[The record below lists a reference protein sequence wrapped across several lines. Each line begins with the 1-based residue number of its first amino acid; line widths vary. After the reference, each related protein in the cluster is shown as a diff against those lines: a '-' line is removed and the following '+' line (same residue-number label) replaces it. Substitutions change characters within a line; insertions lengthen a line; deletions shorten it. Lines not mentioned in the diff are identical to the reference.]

1 MLPRERGGSNARC
14 SPHRLAK
21 RAPPRLVIGRQLNA
35 TMVFGRA
42 REKRRSWSRLAPR
55 GMLWEYPSHRNATA
69 APGNGGAVIPASHA
83 KCTSAFAPGTCVRR
97 LRRRRMRRRRRR
109 RRRRRGRRPSTESQT
124 SRCCSQRGGVRS
136 QPRPRTPGQAPE
148 RAALLAIHASSDAR
162 RRLSPRRRTWESR
175 RLPRSVGR
183 RPRPLHP

>member
-97 LRRRRMRRRRRR
+97 LHPLHRQQKA
-109 RRRRRGRRPSTESQT
+109 RRPAAAHSA
-124 SRCCSQRGGVRS
+124 GGS
-136 QPRPRTPGQAPE
+136 GPSPA
-148 RAALLAIHASSDAR
+148 RAR
-162 RRLSPRRRTWESR
+162 Q
-175 RLPRSVGR
+175 G
-183 RPRPLHP
+183 RPLSARPC